1 MLRFPLSVPVFVPVM
16 FARANHGLIKSTSTE
31 DKMKTTIT
39 ALAVGLLLMM
49 CATKSQQSVALQGP
63 GADRVAASS
72 ATPAPPPGSAGIYKS
87 DAELTATLKKAIAAA
102 NGNQSSSPIANTD
115 QYRINIVHREK
126 ATGALA
132 HEGNTELH
140 YIIEGTGVVV
150 TGGTIVRGS
159 GGVNSATVQGGET
172 HAVKKG
178 DVIIVPAGSAHWYNE
193 VTTPITYL
201 EVRFVAPK

>member
-1 MLRFPLSVPVFVPVM
+1 M
-16 FARANHGLIKSTSTE
+16 
-31 DKMKTTIT
+31 
-39 ALAVGLLLMM
+39 
-49 CATKSQQSVALQGP
+49 
-63 GADRVAASS
+63 
-72 ATPAPPPGSAGIYKS
+72 TPAPSPGSAGIYKS
-87 DAELTATLKKAIAAA
+87 DAELTVALKKAIVAAD
-102 NGNQSSSPIANTD
+102 GNQSSSPIANTD

-126 ATGALA
+126 AAGALA

-140 YIIEGTGVVV
+140 YIIEGTGIIV

-159 GGVNSATVQGGET
+159 GGTGGINGATIQGGET

-178 DVIIVPAGSAHWYNE
+178 DVILVPSGSAHWYKE

>member
-1 MLRFPLSVPVFVPVM
+1 MR
-16 FARANHGLIKSTSTE
+16 
-31 DKMKTTIT
+31 TTIT
-39 ALAVGLLLMM
+39 AIAVGLLLMM

-63 GADRVAASS
+63 GAGRGAASS
-72 ATPAPPPGSAGIYKS
+72 ASPAPLPGSAGIYKS

-126 ATGALA
+126 AAGALA

-150 TGGTIVRGS
+150 TGGTIVRGTD
-159 GGVNSATVQGGET
+159 GINSATIQGGET
-172 HAVKKG
+172 HTVRKG
-178 DVIIVPAGSAHWYNE
+178 DVIIVPSGSPHWYKE

>member
-1 MLRFPLSVPVFVPVM
+1 MR
-16 FARANHGLIKSTSTE
+16 
-31 DKMKTTIT
+31 TTIT
-39 ALAVGLLLMM
+39 ALTAILFVTITIMQ
-49 CATKSQQSVALQGP
+49 AQQSAAPQAPSAGR
-63 GADRVAASS
+63 GAAP
-72 ATPAPPPGSAGIYKS
+72 ATISAPPPGSAGIYKS
-87 DAELTATLKKAIAAA
+87 DAELTLTLKKAIAAA

-126 ATGALA
+126 AAGALA

-140 YIIEGTGVVV
+140 YIIEGTGIVV
-150 TGGTIVRGS
+150 TGGTIVRGT
-159 GGVNSATVQGGET
+159 AKIEGGET

-178 DVIIVPAGSAHWYNE
+178 DVILVPSGSAHWYKE

>member
-1 MLRFPLSVPVFVPVM
+1 MR
-16 FARANHGLIKSTSTE
+16 I
-31 DKMKTTIT
+31 TIT
-39 ALAVGLLLMM
+39 ALAAGLFVMM
-49 CATKSQQSVALQGP
+49 CVTKIQQSAALQGP

-102 NGNQSSSPIANTD
+102 NGSQSSSPIANTD

-126 ATGALA
+126 AAGALA

-150 TGGTIVRGS
+150 AGGTIIRGTD
-159 GGVNSATVQGGET
+159 GINSATIQGGET

-178 DVIIVPAGSAHWYNE
+178 DVIIVPAGSAHWYKE